1 MNEQQIFT
9 EVVAILA
16 PFVKA
21 NASAITKESSI
32 LKDLQV
38 NSARLVDIVIEI
50 EDKFGIEVKDEDAD
64 AIRTVGDAVS
74 LVLAKQAA
82 A

>member
-1 MNEQQIFT
+1 MNEQQIYS
-9 EVVAILA
+9 EVVAILT

-21 NASAITKESSI
+21 NAANISKESSI

-50 EDKFGIEVKDEDAD
+50 EDKFGIEVKDDDAD

-74 LVLAKQAA
+74 MVMAKQAA

>member
-1 MNEQQIFT
+1 VSESTPI
-9 EVVAILA
+9 AIVF
-16 PFVKA
+16 P
-21 NASAITKESSI
+21 SERSI

-50 EDKFGIEVKDEDAD
+50 EDKFGIEVKDGDAD
-64 AIRTVGDAVS
+64 AIRTVGDAVA
-74 LVLAKQAA
+74 LVMTKPAA